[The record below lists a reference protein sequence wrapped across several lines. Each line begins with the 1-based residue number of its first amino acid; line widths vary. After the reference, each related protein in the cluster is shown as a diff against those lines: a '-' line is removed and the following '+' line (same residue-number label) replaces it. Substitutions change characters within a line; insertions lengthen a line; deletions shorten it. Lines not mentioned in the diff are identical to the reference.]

1 VRKVTN
7 YVELLQ
13 IVPDIE
19 ERRTA
24 PVIGERESISPHG
37 GRASK

>member
-19 ERRTA
+19 ERRA
-24 PVIGERESISPHG
+24 ARVIGERESMSPHG
-37 GRASK
+37 GRAF